1 MVSANRRSHTQPG
14 AHCSG
19 GTPAAGRLSPLI
31 VEYPEIKLEFDINY
45 SLRDI
50 VADRFDAGVR
60 LGDYV
65 DRRQISPAFRL
76 VIDALRLSSA

>member
-1 MVSANRRSHTQPG
+1 
-14 AHCSG
+14 
-19 GTPAAGRLSPLI
+19 LI

-76 VIDALRLSSA
+76 VIDALRLSIA